1 MIIRQNVTPKASE
14 AETKQDGPKTT
25 QDDPKTAMVLELHVW
40 GPAFGL
46 SSIDPECI
54 AAIAYC
60 AYVLPRH
67 DWVLIP
73 SNDTSVSPDRM

>member
-1 MIIRQNVTPKASE
+1 MIIRQNVTPKASS
-14 AETKQDGPKTT
+14 ADDETRRTAQGNPKI
-25 QDDPKTAMVLELHVW
+25 AMVLELHVW